1 MNYGRKETKQKIREA
16 NSKRKKY
23 SNKLFLTVFKIA
35 FVFCIFFAV
44 TGISAGI
51 GMFKGIVDA
60 APAFTPESFVPS
72 GYFST
77 IYDSEGHVTDTL
89 VGSNSNRIEATYD
102 EFPPDLV
109 NAFVA
114 IEDSRFWQHNGID
127 LRSITR
133 AAVGVLTNSYSG
145 GASTITQQLIKN
157 TVFNGGMETSPG
169 AKIERKVQEQYL
181 ALQLTK
187 NVDRK
192 IIMTNYLNTI
202 NLGNNT
208 LGVKA
213 AALRYFNKNVS
224 DLTLSECAVI
234 AGITKNPAKLNPIT
248 GAAENAERRKVIL
261 QEMYE
266 QGYIT
271 KDQQQEALADDVY
284 ARIQNVDLEVKENAS
299 PYSYYTDELID
310 QVTDALKEKLGYTD
324 TQAHNLLFSGGL
336 QIYTPQDSKIQ
347 SIVDEE
353 INNPKNYD
361 AARYS
366 VEYRLSVTHADGT
379 TEHFSE
385 KDMEKYIKEVKGQTK
400 FDGLFDSA
408 EAAQA
413 AIDEYKAYVLKDG
426 DKVIGENSNMVLE
439 PQTSFVL
446 IEQSTG
452 YVKAISGGRG
462 EKKAS
467 RTLNRATDVKR
478 QPGSTFKVITS
489 FAPALDA
496 CGATLATVYYDG
508 PFSSGTKSF
517 RNWWGGDYKGYHSIR
532 DGIVYSMN
540 IIALRCMQETGSPQL
555 GVEYAEKLGISTLTS
570 SDLNLATALGGITTG
585 VTNLELT
592 DAFAAIANGGT
603 YTKPIFF
610 TKILDHNG
618 KVLIDNKPE
627 TRQALKDSTAFL
639 LTDAMQDAMQAN
651 SMFTRPGAQ
660 ISSTGTTAALSN
672 MSCAGKSG
680 TTTSNVDVWFVGFTP
695 HYTAGIWGGC
705 DNNQKLGS
713 GTKNGGTTFHKR
725 IWRKIMERVSAGQTD
740 PGFPVP
746 NDVETAQVCRKS
758 GKLPIPGVCENDP
771 RGNAVYT
778 EYFAKGTVPTET
790 CDHHVRVD
798 VCPDSGGKPTLY
810 CPTDSLIPKT
820 FMTGLPDDGVT
831 DDTYFTVPADCTVH
845 NGSSTIIN
853 PTDGT
858 IPYGPGYVPETTA
871 PAPFTLPQKP
881 TGAAGGGSGAGGA
894 GSPKSSP
901 RSGGTP
907 IPIVPAGP
915 N

>member
-1 MNYGRKETKQKIREA
+1 MNYGRFKTKQKIREA
-16 NSKRKKY
+16 NSRRKKY
-23 SNKLFLTVFKIA
+23 SNKIFLTFFKIA
-35 FVFCIFFAV
+35 FVLCIFVAV

-51 GMFKGIVDA
+51 GMFKGIIDA
-60 APAFTPESFVPS
+60 APDFTPESFVPS

-77 IYDSEGHVTDTL
+77 IYDSDGNVTDTL

-102 EFPPDLV
+102 EFPPNLV
-109 NAFVA
+109 NAFIA

-127 LRSITR
+127 LRSISR
-133 AAVGVLTNSYSG
+133 AAVGVLTNNYSG

-169 AKIERKVQEQYL
+169 AKIERKIQEQYL

-202 NLGNNT
+202 NLGKNT

-213 AALRYFNKNVS
+213 AALRYFNKDVS

-248 GAAENAERRKVIL
+248 GSTENGERRKVIL

-266 QGYIT
+266 QGLIT
-271 KDQQQEALADDVY
+271 KQQQEEALADDVY
-284 ARIQNVDLEVKENAS
+284 TRIQNVNLEIQENAS

-310 QVTDALKEKLGYTD
+310 QVTDALKEKLGYTS
-324 TQAHNLLFSGGL
+324 TQARNLLFSGGL
-336 QIYTPQDSKIQ
+336 QIFTPQDSKIQ

-353 INNPKNYD
+353 INRPENYD
-361 AARYS
+361 VARYS
-366 VEYRLSVTHADGT
+366 VQYRLSVTHADGT

-385 KDMEKYIKEVKGQTK
+385 KDLEKYIKDVKGEKK
-400 FDGLFDSA
+400 FDGLFDS
-408 EAAQA
+408 EAQVQS
-413 AIDEYKAYVLKDG
+413 AIDEYKSYVLKEG
-426 DKVIGENSNMVLE
+426 DKIIGENSNTVLE
-439 PQTSFVL
+439 PQASFVL

-462 EKKAS
+462 EKKAN
-467 RTLNRATDVKR
+467 RTLNRATDAKR

-496 CGATLATVYYDG
+496 CGATLATVYYDA

-517 RNWWGGDYKGYHSIR
+517 RNWWGSDYKGYHSIR

-555 GVEYAEKLGISTLTS
+555 GVEYAEKMGISTLTS
-570 SDLNLATALGGITTG
+570 TDSNLATALGGITVG

-592 DAFAAIANGGT
+592 DAFATIANGGT

-618 KVLIDNKPE
+618 KVLIDNQPE

-660 ISSTGTTAALSN
+660 ISSTGATAAISN

-680 TTTSNVDVWFVGFTP
+680 TTTNNVDVWFVGFTP
-695 HYTAGIWGGC
+695 YYTAGIWGGC
-705 DNNQKLGS
+705 DNNQRLGS
-713 GTKNGGTTFHKR
+713 GTRNGGTTFHKR
-725 IWRKIMERVSAGQTD
+725 IWRKIMERVSAGQSD

-746 NDVETAQVCRKS
+746 DSIETAQVCRKS

-771 RGNAVYT
+771 RGNSVYT

-798 VCPDSGGKPTLY
+798 VCPDSGGKPTAF
-810 CPTDSLIPKT
+810 CPPDSLVPKT
-820 FMTGLPDDGVT
+820 FMTMLPDDSTT
-831 DDTYFTVPADCTVH
+831 DDSYFTVPPDCTVH
-845 NGSSTIIN
+845 SGSSTILN

-858 IPYGPGYVPETTA
+858 VPYGPGYVPETTA
-871 PAPFTLPQKP
+871 PNTLPP
-881 TGAAGGGSGAGGA
+881 LLPSPGGTTGSGAPGN
-894 GSPKSSP
+894 SP
-901 RSGGTP
+901 RSGGNS